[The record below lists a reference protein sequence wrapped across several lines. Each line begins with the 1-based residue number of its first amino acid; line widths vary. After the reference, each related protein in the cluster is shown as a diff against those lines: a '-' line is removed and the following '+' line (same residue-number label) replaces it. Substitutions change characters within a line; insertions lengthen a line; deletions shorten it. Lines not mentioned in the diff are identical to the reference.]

1 MIKLI
6 RNDDRLIH
14 GQCVTQI
21 IQTYD
26 IKDIIVVDDYT
37 ASNPVMKRIFQMA
50 VPQGIKAYPV
60 TVEQSVAKIEEA
72 KTNSRNTLILMR
84 TPDILYRL
92 MQKIDG
98 LPKEFNIAS
107 VAPAAGKTE
116 ITNFAYFSEA
126 EMDAV
131 KKMDEM
137 GVHIYLQLIPSKPR
151 VEWSSIKGNFLK

>member
-6 RNDDRLIH
+6 RCDDRLIH

-21 IQTYD
+21 IQAYE

-37 ASNPVMKRIFQMA
+37 ASTPVMKRIFQMA
-50 VPQGIKAYPV
+50 VPKGLTAYPV
-60 TVEQSVAKIEEA
+60 TFQESLEQIRGALS
-72 KTNSRNTLILMR
+72 NDRNTLILMR

-92 MQKIDG
+92 MQEIEG

-107 VAPAAGKTE
+107 VAPGEGKTE
-116 ITNFAYFSEA
+116 ITSFAFFSPQ

-137 GVHIYLQLIPSKPR
+137 GVHIWLQLIPTKPK
-151 VEWSSIKGNFLK
+151 VEWSSIKNKYE